1 MKKQLGI
8 AAVALAG
15 LGAGAGA
22 GFVLTGATGK
32 AGASGSGAGASST
45 AAPATT
51 TAPSGQN
58 GAESKIAH
66 STQRLK
72 EILDPL
78 VKDGTITQAQED
90 KVIAALGKAQ
100 PALGHGRFGGL
111 GRFGPFGDAELA
123 AAAKAIGISADD
135 LRSAIRSGQTIAQVA
150 QAHNVAV
157 SKVVDAMTAAIKDRI
172 QTAVTSGRM
181 TQAQAD
187 AAVAAAKNRI
197 TAIVNG
203 QRPSFKH
210 PGSDSKANGETD

>member
-1 MKKQLGI
+1 MRKQLGI

-15 LGAGAGA
+15 LAAGAGA
-22 GFVLTGATGK
+22 GFVLTGATGT
-32 AGASGSGAGASST
+32 AGASGSAAGASST

-58 GAESKIAH
+58 GAESKTADR
-66 STQRLK
+66 TQRLR

-78 VKDGTITQAQED
+78 VKNGTITQAQED
-90 KVIAALGKAQ
+90 KVIAALEKAQ
-100 PALGHGRFGGL
+100 PAFGRGGFDGLGH
-111 GRFGPFGDAELA
+111 FGPFGDAELA

-135 LRSAIRSGQTIAQVA
+135 LLSAIRSGQTIAQVA
-150 QAHNVAV
+150 KAHNIAA

-172 QTAVTSGRM
+172 QTAVTNGRM

-187 AAVAAAKNRI
+187 SAVAAAKNRI

-203 QRPSFKH
+203 QRPAFEH
-210 PGSDSKANGETD
+210 PGRDSKANGETD